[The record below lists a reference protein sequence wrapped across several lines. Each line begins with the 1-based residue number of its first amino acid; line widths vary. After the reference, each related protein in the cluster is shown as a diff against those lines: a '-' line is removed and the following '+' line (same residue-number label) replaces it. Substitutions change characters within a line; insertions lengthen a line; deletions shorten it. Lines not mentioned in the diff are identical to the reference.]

1 MSDGGKGSKQRPTYY
16 NKFSD
21 NFEKIFGK
29 KPDRRLVDIVDQQ
42 LLEED
47 KPNQQDK
54 KDGQT

>member
-1 MSDGGKGSKQRPTYY
+1 MSDGGKGSKQRPTDY